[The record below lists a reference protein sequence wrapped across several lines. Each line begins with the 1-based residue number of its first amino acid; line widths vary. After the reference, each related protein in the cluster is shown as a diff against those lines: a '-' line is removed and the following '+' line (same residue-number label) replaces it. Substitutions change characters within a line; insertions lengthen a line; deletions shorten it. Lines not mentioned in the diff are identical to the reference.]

1 MPIRW
6 STFVT
11 DAEGV
16 VDYTRVRSL
25 ISVILA
31 VIGGLVMI
39 GAAVLEVTRAAD
51 LPTAQVLIMGGAL
64 VLPITGGQFGDWMGQ
79 HLQSRAVANA
89 TANAMAQTQES
100 ATP

>member
-6 STFVT
+6 STWIT
-11 DAEGV
+11 DADGV

-25 ISVILA
+25 ISAVLA

-39 GAAVLEVTRAAD
+39 GAAILEVTRAAD

-64 VLPITGGQFGDWMGQ
+64 VLPITGGAFGDWMGQ
-79 HLQSRAVANA
+79 HLQAKAVASAVANA
-89 TANAMAQTQES
+89 QTPED
-100 ATP
+100 

>member
-6 STFVT
+6 STFIT
-11 DAEGV
+11 DADGV
-16 VDYTRVRSL
+16 VDYSRVRSL
-25 ISVILA
+25 ISVVLA

-64 VLPITGGQFGDWMGQ
+64 VLPITGGAFGDWMGQ
-79 HLQSRAVANA
+79 HLQSKVVARAVAD
-89 TANAMAQTQES
+89 AQE
-100 ATP
+100 TPTP